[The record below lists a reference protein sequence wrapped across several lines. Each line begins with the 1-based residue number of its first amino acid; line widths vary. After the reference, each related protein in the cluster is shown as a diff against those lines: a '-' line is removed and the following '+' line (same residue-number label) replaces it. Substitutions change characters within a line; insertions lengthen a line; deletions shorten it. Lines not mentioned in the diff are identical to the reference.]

1 MLVAIASLISLE
13 CIAGFTVPPQK
24 APQETFRNLRYRQRA
39 CRPAVAAPHPA
50 RASAPIYGLKVCGP
64 AKVQQMRQ
72 RERFIVDVD
81 AFRSCGS

>member
-1 MLVAIASLISLE
+1 MHRWVHCTATEGA
-13 CIAGFTVPPQK
+13 AGNIQK
-24 APQETFRNLRYRQRA
+24 FALS
-39 CRPAVAAPHPA
+39 PARMPAGGRRAAPPA